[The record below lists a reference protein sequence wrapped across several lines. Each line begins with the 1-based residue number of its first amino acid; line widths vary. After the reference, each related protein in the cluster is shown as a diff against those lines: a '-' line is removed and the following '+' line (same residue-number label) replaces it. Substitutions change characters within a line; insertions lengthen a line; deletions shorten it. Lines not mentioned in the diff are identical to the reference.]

1 MLRRGLEPF
10 ILVSWMLLAWRQIYF
25 IIIAVHVTR
34 PLLAHLTHVYTLVI
48 KLGPQKHS
56 RLLDQLPRRT
66 LHPQLRV
73 KTMRKLQELGLRA
86 SILALRRGIYKHRLE
101 VKRRHLSL
109 IVLGDLHGEKAVR
122 GSGFADMRRVTTS
135 HDNLIIRMFHNLKMI
150 HDIRS
155 NLIRTSFQVLDIPKV
170 TLPPLKRAILPLHDP
185 ALHPETNPAP
195 NPATKVRRQRALI
208 HRYLSPGA
216 LDPVLLRQL
225 AVRDFLDRVIDAG
238 WGVGVRVVRAEHG
251 RR

>member
-86 SILALRRGIYKHRLE
+86 SILALRRGIYKH
-101 VKRRHLSL
+101 
-109 IVLGDLHGEKAVR
+109 
-122 GSGFADMRRVTTS
+122 
-135 HDNLIIRMFHNLKMI
+135 
-150 HDIRS
+150 
-155 NLIRTSFQVLDIPKV
+155 
-170 TLPPLKRAILPLHDP
+170 
-185 ALHPETNPAP
+185 
-195 NPATKVRRQRALI
+195 
-208 HRYLSPGA
+208 
-216 LDPVLLRQL
+216 
-225 AVRDFLDRVIDAG
+225 
-238 WGVGVRVVRAEHG
+238 
-251 RR
+251 